1 MEMESAR
8 RNDAIAAYVAEISRI
23 YGAGMAT
30 EYSYRSAIMKLV
42 GALTPNLVATN
53 EPKRIACGAP
63 DIILTEKDV
72 PVGYIETKAPFD
84 DDLEGRAANKEQFE
98 RYLASLDKIIF
109 TDFLRFRFYEHGEFK
124 TEIVLGRMSN
134 EIRKKWKSGESFM
147 SDDIVPDDA
156 AFELFATTF
165 ASWCAKPVQS
175 IKRAGELSRMMAG
188 KARQIAYV
196 IEHALARD
204 LADGDDLSSSDA
216 TLRAQY
222 EVFRQL
228 LIHDLSAELF
238 ADTYAQTVVYGMFA
252 ARLHDETLD
261 TFDRHEAAELI
272 PKSNPFLRSLFG
284 YISGPDLDDRV
295 RPFIDDLAAVFR
307 ASDVRRIL
315 AGGKSEKQ
323 FARDP
328 MIHFY
333 EDFLREYDALLR
345 KSRGVWYTP
354 PSVVQFIVRGVD
366 AILRS
371 EFGLKDGLADTSK
384 IRPGVHRVQVLDPA
398 CGTGTF
404 LAEIIRLVRDKPRFA
419 KMPGLWPEYAAKELV
434 PRLNG
439 FELLMASY
447 AIAHIKLELLL
458 EETGAATA
466 PGRDRLHV
474 FLTNSLEPP
483 NPYVGTLLA
492 YWLAKEAE
500 AADRVKSETPVFVVV
515 GNPPYSGESF
525 NKGAWIAGKVDDYKR
540 DPSGTGTV
548 PDTKWLNDD
557 YVKFIRFG
565 QHLIEKTGEG
575 VLAFIT
581 PHGWLNAPTFRGMR
595 HALLTAFDSIYVLDL
610 HGNYRKKEKTPDG
623 AKDENVFDI
632 QQGVEITFFVKC
644 ANVKMLPIA
653 NSNSQ
658 LDTGNIGTD
667 NIGPGNI
674 GTGNTSTLATFAKVF
689 HADLW
694 GKRAEKFSWLEKTA
708 FEDVP
713 WQPITPTAPQYY
725 LIPRDTEL
733 EEEYKQGFDVS
744 QMFQLGGLGI
754 CAKRN
759 DVAFKISQNEL
770 RDVVRDFGSL
780 SEEALKSKYPK
791 ERNESRDRK
800 TIYAMEDVK
809 SSGGEERLM
818 VQSLYRLFDL
828 RWTYY
833 SGKSKGFLAFPTY
846 NVLKH
851 LLRPNLSLIVCRR
864 VTSSPFR
871 HIFVTNK
878 ITEMNSLSLQT
889 GEQSFVYPLY
899 LYPDENDLMSG
910 GERKP
915 NLDPALVAKFAE
927 CVSGAKQSN
936 PESPEHPEYP
946 EYPGEPE
953 ITPESILHYVYAVLY
968 SPSYRERYREFLKT
982 DFPRVPFPKSA
993 GEFRRLAALG
1003 ARLVAIHLM
1012 ESDELDDPPATYPVA
1027 GDNLVENVKML
1038 PTANSNS
1045 QLDTGNIGTGN
1056 TGNIGNNSTC
1066 RVWINAGQYFG
1077 EVTERSWNFFI
1088 GGYQPAQKWLK
1099 DRKGRR
1105 LSPSDVIHYARI
1117 LRALDLTAELMAEID
1132 DVHRFTN
1139 TDF

>member
-1 MEMESAR
+1 MSPLPSL
-8 RNDAIAAYVAEISRI
+8 AAYVAEVSRI
-23 YGAGMAT
+23 HSAGMAT
-30 EYSYRSAIMKLV
+30 EHSYRSAIMKLV

-63 DIILTEKDV
+63 DIILTEKGV

-134 EIRKKWKSGESFM
+134 EIRKKWKAGESFM
-147 SDDIVPDDA
+147 SDDILPDDA

-165 ASWCAKPVQS
+165 ASWCARPVQS

-204 LADGDDLSSSDA
+204 LADGNDLSSSDA

-252 ARLHDETLD
+252 ARLHDATLD

-315 AGGKSEKQ
+315 AGGKSEKA

-333 EDFLREYDALLR
+333 EDFLRDYDALLR

-371 EFGLKDGLADTSK
+371 EFGLKDGLANTSK

-525 NKGAWIAGKVDDYKR
+525 NKGVWIAGKVDDYKR

-632 QQGVEITFFVKC
+632 QQGVEITFFVKRGVRRETRD
-644 ANVKMLPIA
+644 AKET
-653 NSNSQ
+653 
-658 LDTGNIGTD
+658 LDERPAGASHVSC
-667 NIGPGNI
+667 PA
-674 GTGNTSTLATFAKVF
+674 SLARVF

-694 GKRAEKFSWLEKTA
+694 GKRAEKFAWLEKTA

-759 DVAFKISQNEL
+759 DVAFKISRNEL

-809 SSGGEERLM
+809 SSGGDERLM

-927 CVSGAKQSN
+927 CVD
-936 PESPEHPEYP
+936 
-946 EYPGEPE
+946 E
-953 ITPESILHYVYAVLY
+953 ITPEDILHYIYAVLY

-1027 GDNLVENVKML
+1027 GDGKVENVKWKME
-1038 PTANSNS
+1038 N
-1045 QLDTGNIGTGN
+1045 DGIGR
-1056 TGNIGNNSTC
+1056 I
-1066 RVWINAGQYFG
+1066 WINAGQYFG

-1105 LSPSDVIHYARI
+1105 LSPSDVVHYARI

-1132 DVHRFTN
+1132 AAPAPSAPN
-1139 TDF
+1139 TDS

>member
-1 MEMESAR
+1 MSPLPSL
-8 RNDAIAAYVAEISRI
+8 AAYVAEVSRI
-23 YGAGMAT
+23 HSAGMAT
-30 EYSYRSAIMKLV
+30 EHSYRSAIMKLV
-42 GALTPNLVATN
+42 GALTPNLIATN

-134 EIRKKWKSGESFM
+134 EVRKKWKAGESFM
-147 SDDIVPDDA
+147 SDDIVPDDD

-315 AGGKSEKQ
+315 AGGKSEKA

-333 EDFLREYDALLR
+333 EDFLRDYDALLR

-371 EFGLKDGLADTSK
+371 EFGLKNGLADTSK

-557 YVKFIRFG
+557 YGKFIRFG

-595 HALLTAFDSIYVLDL
+595 HALLSAFDSIYVLDR

-667 NIGPGNI
+667 NIGTGNI

-694 GKRAEKFSWLEKTA
+694 GKRAEKFAWLEKTA

-713 WQPITPTAPQYY
+713 WQPITPTAPHYFMV
-725 LIPRDTEL
+725 PRDTTL
-733 EEEYKQGFDVS
+733 ADEYEKGFRMDEMMPLNNV
-744 QMFQLGGLGI
+744 GVTCG
-754 CAKRN
+754 RD
-759 DVAFKISQNEL
+759 DVALNFTYE
-770 RDVVRDFGSL
+770 
-780 SEEALKSKYPK
+780 
-791 ERNESRDRK
+791 
-800 TIYAMEDVK
+800 
-809 SSGGEERLM
+809 GEERVVADFRMMNIDDVRRKYSLPPDSRDWK
-818 VQSLYRLFDL
+818 VEFAKNDVLDHNVSIIKCLYRPLDS
-828 RWTYY
+828 RYMAYT
-833 SGKSKGFLAFPTY
+833 GHTKGIVQYPRTVISRNFLAGK
-846 NVLKH
+846 NIG
-851 LLRPNLSLIVCRR
+851 LLLTKQTRDEVGAFVCDTPATRKSFSAYD
-864 VTSSPFR
+864 VTSVF
-871 HIFVTNK
+871 
-878 ITEMNSLSLQT
+878 
-889 GEQSFVYPLY
+889 PLY
-899 LYPDENDLMSG
+899 LYPDENDLMGG

-915 NLDPALVAKFAE
+915 NLDPALAAKFAE
-927 CVSGAKQSN
+927 AVGLRFVEEPGRAVAPRPPQCVAFGGRGA
-936 PESPEHPEYP
+936 PALPDEAPPRD
-946 EYPGEPE
+946 E
-953 ITPESILHYVYAVLY
+953 ITPEDILHYIYAVLY

-1027 GDNLVENVKML
+1027 GDGKVENVKWKME
-1038 PTANSNS
+1038 N
-1045 QLDTGNIGTGN
+1045 DGIG
-1056 TGNIGNNSTC
+1056 
-1066 RVWINAGQYFG
+1066 RVWINAEQYFG

-1105 LSPSDVIHYARI
+1105 LSPSDVVHYARI
-1117 LRALDLTAELMAEID
+1117 LRALDLTAEIMAEID
-1132 DVHRFTN
+1132 AAPTNSALSN
-1139 TDF
+1139 TDS

>member
-1 MEMESAR
+1 MKTESAR
-8 RNDAIAAYVAEISRI
+8 GSDAIAAYVAEIARI

-30 EYSYRSAIMKLV
+30 EHSYRSAIMKLV

-53 EPKRIACGAP
+53 EPKRIECGSP

-84 DDLEGRAANKEQFE
+84 DDLEGRAANKEQFD
-98 RYLASLDKIIF
+98 RYLASLDKIVF

-124 TEIVLGRMSN
+124 SEIVLGRMSN
-134 EIRKKWKSGESFM
+134 EVRKKWKAGESFM

-156 AFELFATTF
+156 AFELFASTF

-204 LADGDDLSSSDA
+204 LADGDNLSSSDA

-315 AGGKSEKQ
+315 AGGKSEKA

-333 EDFLREYDALLR
+333 EDFLRDYDALLR

-595 HALLTAFDSIYVLDL
+595 HALLSAFDSIYVLDL

-632 QQGVEITFFVKC
+632 QQGVEISFFVKRGGSRCC
-644 ANVKMLPIA
+644 A
-653 NSNSQ
+653 
-658 LDTGNIGTD
+658 TETD
-667 NIGPGNI
+667 AQERVPP
-674 GTGNTSTLATFAKVF
+674 LAKVF

-694 GKRAEKFSWLEKTA
+694 GKRAEKFAWLEKTA

-744 QMFQLGGLGI
+744 QMFPLGGVGI
-754 CAKRN
+754 CSKR
-759 DVAFKISQNEL
+759 DETAYQLS
-770 RDVVRDFGSL
+770 
-780 SEEALKSKYPK
+780 SEEIRKVVEDFDTLPEQAIRLKYET
-791 ERNESRDRK
+791 ERKDSQDR
-800 TIYAMEDVK
+800 TLANAVANVK
-809 SSGGEERLM
+809 RFGLADENFSPL
-818 VQSLYRLFDL
+818 LFRIFDK
-828 RWTYY
+828 RWTYLTRQ
-833 SGKSKGFLAFPTY
+833 SRGFVARPVYDIMGHMKRPGNLA
-846 NVLKH
+846 
-851 LLRPNLSLIVCRR
+851 LL
-864 VTSSPFR
+864 VTKITKDQFGA
-871 HIFVTNK
+871 FVTNCPATHK
-878 ITEMNSLSLQT
+878 CFTAFDGGYI
-889 GEQSFVYPLY
+889 YPLY
-899 LYPDENDLMSG
+899 LYPDENDLMGG

-927 CVSGAKQSN
+927 CVD
-936 PESPEHPEYP
+936 
-946 EYPGEPE
+946 E
-953 ITPESILHYVYAVLY
+953 ITPEDILHYIYAVLY

-1038 PTANSNS
+1038 PNTNSNS

-1056 TGNIGNNSTC
+1056 TGNIGNNSTG
-1066 RVWINAGQYFG
+1066 RVYINAGQYFG

-1105 LSPSDVIHYARI
+1105 LSPSDVVHYARI
-1117 LRALDLTAELMAEID
+1117 LRALDLTAEIMSEID
-1132 DVHRFTN
+1132 GALATPPADA
-1139 TDF
+1139 

>member
-1 MEMESAR
+1 MKTESAR
-8 RNDAIAAYVAEISRI
+8 GSDAIAAYVAEIARI

-30 EYSYRSAIMKLV
+30 EHSYRSAIMKLV

-84 DDLEGRAANKEQFE
+84 DDLEGRAANKEQFD
-98 RYLASLDKIIF
+98 RYLASLDKIVF

-134 EIRKKWKSGESFM
+134 EIRKKWKAGESFM
-147 SDDIVPDDA
+147 SDDILPDDA

-165 ASWCAKPVQS
+165 ASWCARPVQS

-204 LADGDDLSSSDA
+204 LADGNDLSSSDA

-228 LIHDLSAELF
+228 LIHDLSADLF

-315 AGGKSEKQ
+315 AGGKSEKA

-333 EDFLREYDALLR
+333 EDFLRDYDALLR

-384 IRPGVHRVQVLDPA
+384 IVPPGGSRSRATAAPVHRVQVLDPA

-540 DPSGTGTV
+540 DPSGSGTV
-548 PDTKWLNDD
+548 PDTKWLHDD

-575 VLAFIT
+575 ILAFIT

-653 NSNSQ
+653 KSNSQ

-667 NIGPGNI
+667 NIGTGNI

-694 GKRAEKFSWLEKTA
+694 GKRAEKFAWLEKTA

-744 QMFQLGGLGI
+744 QMFPLGGLGI

-809 SSGGEERLM
+809 SSGGDERLM

-899 LYPDENDLMSG
+899 LYPDENDLMGG

-927 CVSGAKQSN
+927 CVD
-936 PESPEHPEYP
+936 
-946 EYPGEPE
+946 E
-953 ITPESILHYVYAVLY
+953 ITPEDILHYIYAVLY

-1027 GDNLVENVKML
+1027 GDGKVENVKWKME
-1038 PTANSNS
+1038 N
-1045 QLDTGNIGTGN
+1045 DGIGR
-1056 TGNIGNNSTC
+1056 I
-1066 RVWINAGQYFG
+1066 WINAGQYFG

-1105 LSPSDVIHYARI
+1105 LSPSDVVHYARI
-1117 LRALDLTAELMAEID
+1117 LRALDLTAEIMAEID
-1132 DVHRFTN
+1132 AAPTNSALSN
-1139 TDF
+1139 TDS

>member
-1 MEMESAR
+1 MSPLPSL
-8 RNDAIAAYVAEISRI
+8 AAYVAEVSRI
-23 YGAGMAT
+23 HSAGMAT
-30 EYSYRSAIMKLV
+30 EHSYRSAIMKLV

-84 DDLEGRAANKEQFE
+84 DDLEGRAANKEQFD
-98 RYLASLDKIIF
+98 RYLASLDKIVF

-124 TEIVLGRMSN
+124 SEIVLGRMSN
-134 EIRKKWKSGESFM
+134 EIRKKWKAGESFM
-147 SDDIVPDDA
+147 SDDILPDDA

-165 ASWCAKPVQS
+165 ASWCARPVQS

-204 LADGDDLSSSDA
+204 LADGDNLSSSDA

-315 AGGKSEKQ
+315 AGGKSEKA

-333 EDFLREYDALLR
+333 EDFLRDYDALLR

-419 KMPGLWPEYAAKELV
+419 KMPGIWPEYAAKELV

-540 DPSGTGTV
+540 DPSGSGTV

-667 NIGPGNI
+667 NIGTGNI

-694 GKRAEKFSWLEKTA
+694 GKRAEKFAWLEKTA

-744 QMFQLGGLGI
+744 QMFPLGGVGI
-754 CAKRN
+754 CTKRDETAYREN
-759 DVAFKISQNEL
+759 FDEMKRVIG
-770 RDVVRDFGSL
+770 DFDSL
-780 SEEALKSKYPK
+780 PPETIKNKYPT
-791 ERNESRDRK
+791 ERKESRDKR
-800 TIYAMEDVK
+800 TAYAIADIKKHGLDDENFCE
-809 SSGGEERLM
+809 G
-818 VQSLYRLFDL
+818 LYRVFDK
-828 RWTYY
+828 RWTYLTDQ
-833 SGKSKGFLAFPTY
+833 SKGFLAYP
-846 NVLKH
+846 VWDVMRHMKH
-851 LLRPNLSLIVCRR
+851 AANLAFCCCKYSRGNDYYSYFVAQGFVSKDAVCALDS
-864 VTSSPFR
+864 VQVF
-871 HIFVTNK
+871 
-878 ITEMNSLSLQT
+878 
-889 GEQSFVYPLY
+889 PLY

-927 CVSGAKQSN
+927 CVD
-936 PESPEHPEYP
+936 
-946 EYPGEPE
+946 E
-953 ITPESILHYVYAVLY
+953 ITPEDILHYIYAVLY

-1027 GDNLVENVKML
+1027 GDGKVENVKWKME
-1038 PTANSNS
+1038 N
-1045 QLDTGNIGTGN
+1045 DGIG
-1056 TGNIGNNSTC
+1056 
-1066 RVWINAGQYFG
+1066 RVWINAEQYFG

-1105 LSPSDVIHYARI
+1105 LSPSDVVHYARI
-1117 LRALDLTAELMAEID
+1117 LRALDLTAEIMSEID
-1132 DVHRFTN
+1132 AAPTNSALSN
-1139 TDF
+1139 TDS